1 MCDLFPNVD
10 PNHPPVRDTRMDPE
24 DQIVVGAQVCI
35 RPTKIDDEEYEYYQ
49 EHPDEAAEAGYSGP
63 EHGPEQVQ
71 RGRVLRI
78 VPFNPRIHDYQYYT
92 IQNDTTDTI
101 MDYPWFDI
109 VWFEAPDKPKQK
121 SRGVRNAR
129 LVGEYAKLPHGVESL
144 IASNL
149 SGIKGKNA
157 AQQGDILAG
166 RTGIDRKGY
175 SGGRRRTRRGR
186 KSRRLHSRR
195 KRI

>member
-1 MCDLFPNVD
+1 MCDLFPVVD
-10 PNHPPVRDTRMDPE
+10 PNHPPVRDTRTDPE

-129 LVGEYAKLPHGVESL
+129 LVGEYANLPHGVESL

-157 AQQGDILAG
+157 AQQGDILAN

-175 SGGRRRTRRGR
+175 SGGRRTRRGR

>member
-49 EHPDEAAEAGYSGP
+49 EHPDEAAADGYSGP

-92 IQNDTTDTI
+92 IQNDTIDTS
-101 MDYPWFDI
+101 MDYPWFD
-109 VWFEAPDKPKQK
+109 VVLFEADKPKQK

-149 SGIKGKNA
+149 SGIEGKNA
-157 AQQGDILAG
+157 AQQGDILAK

-175 SGGRRRTRRGR
+175 SGGRRRTRGR
-186 KSRRLHSRR
+186 KTRR
-195 KRI
+195 KTSRHKRI